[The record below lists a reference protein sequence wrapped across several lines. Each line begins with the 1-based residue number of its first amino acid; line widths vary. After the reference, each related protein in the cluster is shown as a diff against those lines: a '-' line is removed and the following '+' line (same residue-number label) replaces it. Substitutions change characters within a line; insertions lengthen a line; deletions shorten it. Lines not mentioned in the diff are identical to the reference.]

1 MQVTCWSGE
10 WRWHVAMQ
18 CGRDRAATRS
28 PCSDSQRRAATR
40 SPRSPHSSSRPQL
53 GSPGSGEQGAV
64 RGCGGG
70 AKRQGR
76 KKWKWTAASYR
87 FYKLQARSSVGI
99 FVFCCGGG
107 LYTARAQE
115 NLRASPPREGGGGEP
130 PRRIVIET
138 IGIAFVVHAVEAVG
152 ATHFCFLNA
161 PHAPYKYKY
170 KQLEAMLPIA
180 HWPWGAAARS
190 PAVSVPVLSDMYQGT
205 SAKKMGAA
213 GSSPPPRRWPPGSL
227 VP

>member
-87 FYKLQARSSVGI
+87 FYKLQARSLVGI
-99 FVFCCGGG
+99 FVFCSGGG
-107 LYTARAQE
+107 LYPARAQE
-115 NLRASPPREGGGGEP
+115 NLRASPPWEGGGG
-130 PRRIVIET
+130 
-138 IGIAFVVHAVEAVG
+138 A
-152 ATHFCFLNA
+152 
-161 PHAPYKYKY
+161 
-170 KQLEAMLPIA
+170 
-180 HWPWGAAARS
+180 
-190 PAVSVPVLSDMYQGT
+190 
-205 SAKKMGAA
+205 
-213 GSSPPPRRWPPGSL
+213 PPPNSNRDHRNRLRCTCRRSRRSYAFLFFKRAPCPI
-227 VP
+227 